1 MSKKRKL
8 VRVIKKFY
16 QKFIRKSSSTV
27 RKQSLWLL
35 RNFRVTKRRQNSA
48 NSGFVL
54 PTVAMVSLVVVLLT
68 IAIMFR
74 SFERSKNASN
84 VRVNQAVLNAATPA
98 LDRARAKIDKLFID
112 PRLPRSTPNDF
123 SLTEVISKN
132 VSEFTFGDEMQ
143 LTLSYD
149 VDGKGGIKDDEKL
162 NTAWKYPV
170 DTDNN
175 GKYDS
180 YTLYG
185 IYFTNPP
192 TSGGNP
198 TRARSP
204 LDART
209 PPMNEVQGGDK
220 CDRGDKTSASLIGSQ
235 GWYES
240 NGVLKRSL
248 FVYTTTLPI
257 TDDKGLSNEYEIF
270 RGNKGFAALEY
281 QQDRERRPLTS
292 NAVLYNDDLEIAPG
306 GGIKLNGRIFTN
318 SNLLTVKTKDGDIE
332 FFLVSSPDSC
342 YYNATNSK
350 IVIGGNVANAR
361 IRDTT
366 DKVSNNEVKVHLF
379 KDSGVGNKPTIDED
393 NKSTNVA
400 GGSDVAYNGEAYER
414 RINLLVKAAKRKTDA
429 SLPSE
434 VTDELKKITDADA
447 SLDKN
452 TVKERLLK
460 TYFRKRTRRVPY
472 AEVPLND
479 MSKALGSYT
488 EFNVLG
494 TTSGESMRPKDNWV
508 FPFNPANGTAH
519 GGYANLP
526 LKADGDKIKLPAQ
539 ATDFPE
545 PEGEEKF
552 LGDRVLVGNNMPE
565 MWWDA
570 SKNKF
575 VSQEEAGQ
583 EINGKKWDEGDG
595 TRKRYPQVR
604 QLDDLGA
611 TGRNEFWEQSAAEY
625 PTDKLDV
632 VGGLRVITGAGIYLP
647 NDYNPSSR
655 SFTKTQET
663 VWADNM
669 PMGVTSEAEGLPDD
683 KTPYLQMRAAV
694 VYHFQNDT
702 YKPGTSNPQT
712 PIACVSS
719 FYDPTNEDTAK
730 NEERYKS
737 KTLSWNTDSNGKSN
751 NGIVYGPPNGLRS
764 TYLRVLEY
772 QASLK
777 YPSGR
782 LVNKQLKKALDKG
795 TTGKLTLSEKS
806 ALDSGICALQIMD
819 GTLSPVTG
827 SSPIPHGAISE
838 KAFLDARQIKAID
851 KPGDEKNYELDVELR
866 QPLEIR
872 TTVLDMNLLRTTKA
886 GTTKYSTQEYLLPN
900 SGIIYAT
907 RDDALPDLSDETVDI
922 SSTDFKL
929 DPTRRPNGIMLIKGE
944 DLSRVN
950 EWRPEEKGL
959 ILVSDLPVYIKGDF
973 NKHTEEE
980 FLENL
985 DSDWS
990 NFYTRRKTFPEDKR
1004 LNKNFACRKDQF
1016 DGCNSGETWRPA
1028 TVIAD
1033 AITVLSKEFQEGFRK
1048 EGDYDVRDNWGY
1060 AALGYDYDG
1069 NGIIEDTKFVT
1080 LNEKVLKLDLDGDG
1094 NTTDTSITRL
1104 SEEVLGIDLDN
1115 DGNKTD
1121 TNIRITEQNIP
1132 GIVATRLNGLWDNN
1146 FVSSFPWKE
1155 SGGERNPKT
1164 LGNTLIKSS
1173 YLNNFVTPIQRR
1185 QKFSQY
1191 VMEICPKKVVA
1202 ACTPNDWVVGYDL
1215 NGDDDLNDT
1224 IDLEVKRKIGGI
1236 DTDVTVSYVEKDIKG
1251 NQLVQALADA
1261 QAAKVKPYKG
1271 GFRFYANR
1279 LRAGTTTF
1287 PAKEA
1292 EEQSLP
1298 RRVAFLR
1305 HGNDLTVKKGSTDLT
1320 KDKARKDVKE
1330 NTLVLDPGDNTPVLI
1345 GVTDNRYL
1353 PVKYYPYSSTL
1364 TINEIDYDKFD
1375 NAAKNIPKE
1384 QNNSLWFKT
1393 KDNADE
1399 ANYGYHFPLWI
1410 ENKDALSATRTTDQP
1425 LLAPVLQIQIP
1436 FRGSPKDDKTTD
1448 SKYLTGTTDLK
1459 RKSNNTWLQAAVDTE
1474 TNLIFA
1480 QGDTPGR
1487 PAESNGGLENFVRY
1501 LENWNGKD
1509 HTALGSFIQ
1518 FRRSSY
1524 ATAPWQGFTAS
1535 YQSDETGY
1543 TSSTTGTIFGYP
1555 QGYRITVNN
1564 QSGKNLGRTPFYIQ
1578 ANRLWGFDVALL
1590 TQLPDLFSQRFT
1602 APPNG
1607 EPSEFYREVSRD
1619 DKWVSTL
1626 LCAKDGSDK
1635 YVISEGQRP
1644 SQCE

>member
-1 MSKKRKL
+1 MSKNRKF
-8 VRVIKKFY
+8 VRVFQNFY
-16 QKFIRKSSSTV
+16 QQFSRKSPSTV
-27 RKQSLWLL
+27 KEQSLWLL
-35 RNFRVTKRRQNSA
+35 RSFIVTKKRPEWINA
-48 NSGFVL
+48 GFVL

-68 IAIMFR
+68 IAILFR

-98 LDRARAKIDKLFID
+98 LDRARAKIDKLFND

-123 SLTEVISKN
+123 SLKQVISDN
-132 VSEFTFGDEMQ
+132 VSEFTFGDETQ
-143 LTLSYD
+143 LTLSYN
-149 VDGKGGIKDDEKL
+149 VDKL
-162 NTAWKYPV
+162 KTAWKYPV

-209 PPMNEVQGGDK
+209 PPMNEVRGGDK

-235 GWYES
+235 GWYEN

-248 FVYTTTLPI
+248 FVYTTTVPI
-257 TDDKGLSNEYEIF
+257 TDDKGLGTEYETF
-270 RGNKGFAALEY
+270 KGNKGFAALEY

-292 NAVLYNDDLEIAPG
+292 NAVLYNDDLEISPG

-318 SNLLTVKTKDGDIE
+318 SNLLAGKSKSKGDIE
-332 FFLVSSPDSC
+332 FYLVSSPDSC
-342 YYNATNSK
+342 YYSATNSK
-350 IVIGGNVANAR
+350 IIVGGNVANAR
-361 IRDTT
+361 LKDTS
-366 DKVSNNEVKVHLF
+366 DLDEVKVHLF
-379 KDSGVGNKPTIDED
+379 KESGVGGTKQIDTN
-393 NKSTNVA
+393 NKSINLA
-400 GGSDVAYNGEAYER
+400 GGNQVAYNSEAYER
-414 RINLLVKAAKRKTDA
+414 RINLLVEAAKRKADTA
-429 SLPSE
+429 LPSE

-452 TVKERLLK
+452 TVKEQLLK

-488 EFNVLG
+488 KFNVLG
-494 TTSGESMRPKDNWV
+494 TTSGESMRPPDKWV
-508 FPFNPANGTAH
+508 FPFNPANGTVH

-539 ATDFPE
+539 ATDYPE

-552 LGDRVLVGNNMPE
+552 LGDRILVGNNMPQ
-565 MWWDA
+565 MWWDD
-570 SKNKF
+570 SKKKF

-583 EINGKKWDEGDG
+583 EINGKKWNEGDG
-595 TRKRYPQVR
+595 KRKRYPQVR

-611 TGRNEFWEQSAAEY
+611 TGRNEFWEKSAAEY

-655 SFTKTQET
+655 SFSKTQKT

-669 PMGVTSEAEGLPDD
+669 PMGVTSEAQGLPND
-683 KTPYLQMRAAV
+683 KTPYLQMRATV

-702 YKPGTSNPQT
+702 YKPGTNNPQT

-719 FYDPTNEDTAK
+719 LYDPTNEDTAK
-730 NEERYKS
+730 NVEKYKN
-737 KTLSWNTDSNGKSN
+737 KTLSWNSSSTGNSN
-751 NGIVYGPPNGLRS
+751 NGIVYAVPSYSKKS
-764 TYLRVLEY
+764 TYLTVLNY

-777 YPSGR
+777 YSNGR
-782 LVNKQLKKALDKG
+782 LVNEQLKKALAKG
-795 TTGKLTLSEKS
+795 SSGKLTLSEKS
-806 ALDSGICALQIMD
+806 ALDSAICALQIMD

-827 SSPIPHGAISE
+827 SSPVIPHGAISE

-886 GTTKYSTQEYLLPN
+886 GTTKYSTQEYLIPN

-922 SSTDFKL
+922 SGTDFKL
-929 DPTRRPNGIMLIKGE
+929 DPTRRPNGIMLINGE

-973 NKHTEEE
+973 NKHTQEE

-985 DSDWS
+985 NSTWS
-990 NFYTRRKTFPEDKR
+990 NFYTRRNAFPEDKR

-1016 DGCNSGETWRPA
+1016 DGCGSGETWRPA

-1033 AITVLSKEFQEGFRK
+1033 AITVLSKDFKEGVRS
-1048 EGDYDVRDNWGY
+1048 EGDYDLRDNWGY
-1060 AALGYDYDG
+1060 AALGYDYNG
-1069 NGIIEDTKFVT
+1069 NGTIGTNLVT
-1080 LNEKVLKLDLDGDG
+1080 LNEKVLQLDLNGDGDT
-1094 NTTDTSITRL
+1094 NDSNISRL
-1104 SEEVLGIDLDN
+1104 SEKILGIDLTR
-1115 DGNKTD
+1115 DGDKKD
-1121 TNIRITEQNIP
+1121 ISVAITEKNIP
-1132 GIVATRLNGLWDNN
+1132 GIVATRLNGIWDNN
-1146 FVSSFPWKE
+1146 FASSFPWKDNGNNAPSTL
-1155 SGGERNPKT
+1155 SGAAIN
-1164 LGNTLIKSS
+1164 SS
-1173 YLNNFVTPIQRR
+1173 YFNNFVTPIQRR
-1185 QKFSQY
+1185 NKFSEY
-1191 VMEICPKKVVA
+1191 IMEICPKRVVA
-1202 ACTPNDWVVGYDL
+1202 ACTPDDWVVGYDL
-1215 NGDDDLNDT
+1215 DEDGDFDDTVTLV
-1224 IDLEVKRKIGGI
+1224 VKKNPDG
-1236 DTDVTVSYVEKDIKG
+1236 TKVTVTYVEKEIKA
-1251 NQLVQALADA
+1251 NQLAQALNDA
-1261 QAAKVKPYKG
+1261 FINKRLEKNSTYK
-1271 GFRFYANR
+1271 FSTKKIM
-1279 LRAGTTTF
+1279 AGTTTLT
-1287 PAKEA
+1287 A
-1292 EEQSLP
+1292 EDITLP

-1305 HGNDLTVKKGSTDLT
+1305 HGNGLTVKEDSKDLT
-1320 KDKARKDVKE
+1320 KDTSGKIFKD
-1330 NTLVLDPGDNTPVLI
+1330 NSLVLDTNNKPVPLGTGKI
-1345 GVTDNRYL
+1345 KLTFDGGKTTGYDYFT
-1353 PVKYYPYSSTL
+1353 VKYYPYSSTL
-1364 TINEIDYDKFD
+1364 KINDIDYEKFSLSPS
-1375 NAAKNIPKE
+1375 NIPTT
-1384 QNNSLWFKT
+1384 QNNTLWFKT
-1393 KDNADE
+1393 DNSGSP
-1399 ANYGYHFPLWI
+1399 NYGHGYPLLI
-1410 ENKDALSATRTTDQP
+1410 KNKDALSANQPTDQP
-1425 LLAPVLQIQIP
+1425 LLIPLLQIQVP
-1436 FRGSPKDDKTTD
+1436 FERSSKADISVTD
-1448 SKYLTGTTDLK
+1448 PKYLNSQSDLR
-1459 RKSNNTWLQAAVDTE
+1459 RKPKTWLQKAVSTE

-1487 PAESNGGLENFVRY
+1487 PTESNGGLENFVRY
-1501 LENWNGKD
+1501 LEDWNGQN
-1509 HTALGSFIQ
+1509 HQALGSFIQ

-1524 ATAPWQGFTAS
+1524 ATAPWQAFTANYNNGTS
-1535 YQSDETGY
+1535 SNPERGY
-1543 TSSTTGTIFGYP
+1543 TSSNTGTIFGYT
-1555 QGYRITVNN
+1555 QGYMITVNN
-1564 QSGKNLGRTPFYIQ
+1564 DSGKNFGRTPFYIQ
-1578 ANRLWGFDVALL
+1578 PNRLWGFDVGLL

-1626 LCAKDGSDK
+1626 LCAKDGSSQ
-1635 YVISEGQRP
+1635 YIISQNQRP
-1644 SQCE
+1644 SQCK